1 MKPQCSPGLLR
12 PGPRSRARDCI
23 LALAFLILSAAPVHA
38 QSVRVLI
45 AAHQLQTVVASEGGV
60 VVRAADAP
68 SGAPLLEPEITTVM
82 DVRPQAAGL
91 LLAGAVS
98 AGDKVWVAP
107 LLDSPLVVD
116 GRTYR
121 GAVWIERDADGT
133 LDVINELDLEQY
145 LYGVVGVE
153 MDPTWPEVALQAQ
166 AIASRSYAVA
176 RAALHTY
183 PDYDVKAGE
192 LDQAYGGVN
201 AESQGAVDAVESTRG
216 VVLTYRYRVINAY
229 YSSCDGGYTADG
241 SELSDPQPY
250 LHAQPDPYAAES
262 PHLSWAADV
271 PMASFARA
279 FQEQVGDVG
288 DITAVTAGPAD
299 ASGRLISVTVVGT
312 TGSRSIP
319 APIFRQLA
327 GRHLVKSTRIASLS
341 IQGDS
346 IEVRGSG
353 FGHGVGMSQWG
364 AKDMADQG
372 LGITAILSFY
382 YRGAMLS
389 KI

>member
-1 MKPQCSPGLLR
+1 VSPSR
-12 PGPRSRARDCI
+12 PRCI
-23 LALAFLILSAAPVHA
+23 AAVLAVVGALCWGAEPAQA

-45 AAHQLQTVVASEGGV
+45 AAHQLQAVVASEGGL

-68 SGAPLLEPEITTVM
+68 SGAALLAPELTTVL
-82 DVRPQAAGL
+82 DVRPQVAGL
-91 LLAGAVS
+91 LLADIVPAGARI
-98 AGDKVWVAP
+98 WITP
-107 LLDSPLVVD
+107 LQDSPLVVGD
-116 GRTYR
+116 RTYR
-121 GAVWIERDADGT
+121 GNIWIERDADGT

-145 LYGVVGVE
+145 LYGVVGAE
-153 MDPTWPEVALQAQ
+153 MDPTWPQVALQAQ

-176 RAALHTY
+176 RAALHAY

-201 AESQGAVDAVESTRG
+201 AENIGAVDAVESTRG
-216 VVLTYRYRVINAY
+216 VVLTYRYHVIKAY

-241 SELSDPQPY
+241 AELSDPQPY
-250 LHAQPDPYAAES
+250 LVAEPDPYAAES
-262 PHLSWAADV
+262 PHLSWSADV
-271 PMASFARA
+271 PLAAFAQALRD
-279 FQEQVGDVG
+279 QVGDIG

-299 ASGRLISVTVVGT
+299 SSGRLMSVTVTGT
-312 TGSRSIP
+312 AGSRSIP
-319 APIFRQLA
+319 ATLFRQLA
-327 GRHLVKSTRIASLS
+327 GRHLVKSTRIASLGL
-341 IQGDS
+341 QGDA

-382 YRGAMLS
+382 YRGTMLS